1 MSTAPKSLIWP
12 ILIKFSKKT
21 EHVKNFLE
29 KGSDREEFIFF
40 SFGCLKALAILLRS
54 TTTSFLILIN
64 MLLLICSK
72 TQSLKMANSVVLF
85 LVKSFSHG
93 PWFSVLCRNQVNGA
107 NGKICNVGFYA
118 FTYTIAVVSICLF
131 FSVEIILDNLLQCLI
146 WF

>member
-1 MSTAPKSLIWP
+1 MSTAQKSLIWP

-21 EHVKNFLE
+21 ELVKNFLE
-29 KGSDREEFIFF
+29 KGSDQEEFIFF
-40 SFGCLKALAILLRS
+40 SFGHLKALAIPLRS
-54 TTTSFLILIN
+54 TTTSFLVLT
-64 MLLLICSK
+64 MLLLLCSK